1 MQDKLIQFE
10 ELAIGSRLKRLS
22 DHFMKEAAKI
32 YVSLSIDFDPY
43 HMPIFKLIA
52 EQDELTIGE
61 ISTLLRVT
69 QPAVTQYIN
78 RLEKKRLIISKTG
91 KIDKRQK
98 KVSLSN
104 EGEIMYTNLHPIW
117 KLIDQ
122 EIKVLTHNPNNKTL
136 LDHVY
141 FIESELDK
149 QSFEDK
155 VLSKLT
161 IYDEK

>member
-10 ELAIGSRLKRLS
+10 ELALGSRLKRLS
-22 DHFMKEAAKI
+22 DHFMKEATKI
-32 YVSLSIDFDPY
+32 YASLSIDFDPY
-43 HMPIFKLIA
+43 HMPIFKLVA

-78 RLEKKRLIISKTG
+78 TLEKKSLIISKTG
-91 KIDKRQK
+91 KNDRRQK
-98 KVSLSN
+98 KVSLSKD
-104 EGEIMYTNLHPIW
+104 GKLMYTNLQPIW

-122 EIKVLTHNPNNKTL
+122 EIKVLTHNLNNKTL
-136 LDHVY
+136 LEHIH

-149 QSFEDK
+149 QSFVDK
-155 VLSKLT
+155 VLSKLSM
-161 IYDEK
+161 YDEK